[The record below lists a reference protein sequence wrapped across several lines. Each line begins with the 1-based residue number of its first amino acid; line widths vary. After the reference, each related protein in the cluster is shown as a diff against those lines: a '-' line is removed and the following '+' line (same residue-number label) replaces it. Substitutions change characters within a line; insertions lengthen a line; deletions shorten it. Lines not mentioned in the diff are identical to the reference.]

1 MNEKVIKV
9 FYGCELFFSIVLDGY
24 VVYVI
29 MEYFG
34 MVFLDDSFFKN
45 LLRRGLDGSFLF
57 FEKVGEMV
65 DKFVFFV
72 V

>member
-1 MNEKVIKV
+1 
-9 FYGCELFFSIVLDGY
+9 
-24 VVYVI
+24 
-29 MEYFG
+29 

-65 DKFVFFV
+65 DKFVFFEV
-72 V
+72 QLEIELLEDVL